1 MPASSKQ
8 IRKRIKS
15 VVSTKKITR
24 TMEMVATSKLQKTQ
38 GRVVQ
43 SRPYLA
49 ALGDLMKALGRAG
62 ETLLAYPLFEQ
73 RSPVRRVLVL
83 IITAN
88 RGLCGG
94 FNANLVKH
102 AIQHVEG
109 LRAEG
114 FEVVVQV
121 AGKKGAQALRFLG
134 WELDDVRT
142 DLSDNPSFADAEG
155 VARPLLDLFL
165 QREVDRVDVVFADFV
180 SAAKQP
186 PTAMTLVP
194 VGAPAEEPT
203 EDDEEESLGQDEFLF
218 EPSPQS
224 ILEELGPLYVKN
236 TMYRMLLSSVASEQL
251 ARRMAM
257 KNATDNA
264 NDMEK
269 DLTLQYNK
277 ARQAQ
282 ITQEI
287 AEIVGGA
294 AALE

>member
-49 ALGDLMKALGRAG
+49 ALGDLMKALGKAG
-62 ETLLAYPLFEQ
+62 ESLGAFPLFEQ
-73 RSPVRRVLVL
+73 RTPVKRVLVL
-83 IITAN
+83 LITAN

-102 AIQHVEG
+102 AIQHVNELRGEG
-109 LRAEG
+109 I
-114 FEVVVQV
+114 EVVLQV
-121 AGKKGAQALRFLG
+121 AGKKGAQALRFLD
-134 WELDDVRT
+134 WELDAVRT

-155 VARPLLDLFL
+155 VVQPLLDAFL
-165 QREVDRVDVVFADFV
+165 QRDVDRVDVVFADFV
-180 SAAKQP
+180 SAARQP
-186 PTAMTLVP
+186 PTAITLVP
-194 VGAPAEEPT
+194 VGAPAET
-203 EDDEEESLGQDEFLF
+203 ADDDADEQQDEFLF
-218 EPSPQS
+218 EPSPRS

-236 TMYRMLLSSVASEQL
+236 TMYRVLLSSVASEQL

-269 DLTLQYNK
+269 ALKLQYNK